1 MNPEPGFGPYNKW
14 MNKHGLKGGKLH
26 IVGEKFRFS
35 KVPIFG
41 KAKNP
46 VAYLLIKL
54 RVCYWKYDYLSYTIF
69 CYPTFP
75 LIDTKIGLNLVGCI
89 ANCCCGLQEEVLTK
103 ALIS

>member
-1 MNPEPGFGPYNKW
+1 

-26 IVGEKFRFS
+26 KVGEKFRFS

-54 RVCYWKYDYLSYTIF
+54 RVCY
-69 CYPTFP
+69 
-75 LIDTKIGLNLVGCI
+75 
-89 ANCCCGLQEEVLTK
+89 
-103 ALIS
+103 